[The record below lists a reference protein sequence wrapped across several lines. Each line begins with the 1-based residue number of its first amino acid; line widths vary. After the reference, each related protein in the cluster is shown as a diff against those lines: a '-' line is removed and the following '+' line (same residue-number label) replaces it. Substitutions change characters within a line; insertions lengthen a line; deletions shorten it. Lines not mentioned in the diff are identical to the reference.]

1 MTGRPARTTLL
12 VLISALVGGGTVFLW
27 LSHAKMTNNQ
37 SRAEK
42 TVREESIP
50 TQTLSLQDGAGNLLG
65 GIDVGDELINFH
77 LYAGGDLSILAD
89 VDIGTGNVL
98 VRCAAHDNATSLIFN
113 AADGV
118 LIKDRKRGD
127 FYVSKLG
134 QLSVFEWNRKKIFG
148 LVKRFDDSDAV
159 PTEDVRLRTRK
170 GWVFASLGLGA
181 GPGHPGMALADANG
195 RVRVT
200 WFQREGSDESDW
212 WDLSVWDLT
221 GAMRLSLQLRAGI
234 PPDIVLL
241 ADDSPFQRVLDF
253 GAQKL
258 VGKDDAHPS
267 TISWLPPMQTRPRRP
282 IQVADNRGRKLWSA
296 P

>member
-1 MTGRPARTTLL
+1 MRTRPERTAFL
-12 VLISALVGGGTVFLW
+12 VFISALLGGSTVLW
-27 LSHAKMTNNQ
+27 WQSHAKTTISR
-37 SRAEK
+37 SRAERP
-42 TVREESIP
+42 VHEEFVP
-50 TQTLSLQDGAGNLLG
+50 PQTLSLRDRVGNLIG
-65 GIDVGDELINFH
+65 GIDVGDELINLH

-89 VDIGTGNVL
+89 VDTGTGNVL
-98 VRCAAHDNATSLIFN
+98 IQCAAKDNGTSLVFN

-118 LIKDRKRGD
+118 LIRDRKQGE
-127 FYVSKLG
+127 FYVSRLG
-134 QLSVFEWNRKKIFG
+134 DHSLSHWYRKKLFG
-148 LVKRFDDSDAV
+148 PIKRFEDSE
-159 PTEDVRLRTRK
+159 TLSSEDVRLRTRK

-181 GPGHPGMALADANG
+181 GPGHPGMALADADG

-212 WDLSVWDLT
+212 WDLGVWDLT
-221 GAMRLSLQLRAGI
+221 GAMRLSLQLRPGVR
-234 PPDIVLL
+234 PDIVLL

-253 GAQKL
+253 GSQKL